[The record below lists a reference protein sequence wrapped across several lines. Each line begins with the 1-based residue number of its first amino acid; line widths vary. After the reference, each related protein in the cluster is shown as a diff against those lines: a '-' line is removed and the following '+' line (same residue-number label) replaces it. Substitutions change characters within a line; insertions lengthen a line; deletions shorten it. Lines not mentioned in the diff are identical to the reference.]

1 MLGICRIPQCFGGK
15 FPLARGGWY
24 WEGNIAVAAK
34 IVGCQVC
41 ACMNVW
47 IEGSI
52 KSSLCFTLVCPE
64 NNLIRWTLHLIFL
77 IKMPQS
83 QAQQMELNGRICS
96 CSYGFFVLLLS
107 TSPESVWE
115 VHLCFIQK
123 LFVWINF
130 YLQSCRR
137 ILLVARPLTK
147 PHMVW
152 SSLQL
157 ILAKNCPFG

>member
-1 MLGICRIPQCFGGK
+1 MKRESLSLCVLYLHWGCGPSARMLGICRIPQCFGGK

-77 IKMPQS
+77 IKMPQ
-83 QAQQMELNGRICS
+83 AQQMELNGRICS
-96 CSYGFFVLLLS
+96 CSYGFFMFSCSPQAPSQFEKCTYVLFRNSLFGLIFIYS
-107 TSPESVWE
+107 LAEES
-115 VHLCFIQK
+115 
-123 LFVWINF
+123 
-130 YLQSCRR
+130 YL
-137 ILLVARPLTK
+137 
-147 PHMVW
+147 
-152 SSLQL
+152 
-157 ILAKNCPFG
+157 